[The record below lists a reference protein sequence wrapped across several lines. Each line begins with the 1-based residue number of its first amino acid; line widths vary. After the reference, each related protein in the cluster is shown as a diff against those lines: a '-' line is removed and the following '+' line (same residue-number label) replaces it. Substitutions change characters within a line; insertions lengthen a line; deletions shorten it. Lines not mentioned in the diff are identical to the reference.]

1 MVLPIQGGRLR
12 LRHKRCLVE
21 DLWIQA
27 ALATAGVQSVRSI
40 EHRSALNFLRG
51 PSHTA
56 AQVVG

>member
-12 LRHKRCLVE
+12 LRRKRCLVE

-27 ALATAGVQSVRSI
+27 ALATAGVQSVCSI